1 MRMTIR
7 VIAIACA
14 FAFACPLS
22 VATFAAEAAARSTVP
37 ARDIG
42 TPNTPERRPPATTRR
57 GTGSV
62 TQARGLQHPVHSN
75 DEVLRSTLRAPAHG
89 GGQKRAPT
97 AGKAI
102 ARPHS
107 ASGNAPNSALVPPS
121 NTGSPSA
128 NTASGRMTG
137 TQSIAPNAF
146 AASGRVLGAQPIAP
160 SAFGASDRVSG
171 AQPTAPSALA
181 ASGRMSGTSP
191 IAPNAITAN
200 GRVTGSQP
208 LATNVVPGN
217 RRPPSG
223 LTTLGG
229 AVTNRNA
236 TRGVLDGNSL
246 HRRF

>member
-1 MRMTIR
+1 MTIR
-7 VIAIACA
+7 VVAMACA
-14 FAFACPLS
+14 FAFGCALS
-22 VATFAAEAAARSTVP
+22 VATFAAEAAPRSTVS
-37 ARDIG
+37 ARDVD

-75 DEVLRSTLRAPAHG
+75 GEVLRSTLRAPAHG
-89 GGQKRAPT
+89 GGQKRPPM

-102 ARPHS
+102 PHPRPI
-107 ASGNAPNSALVPPS
+107 ASGNAPSSAQVSPS

-128 NTASGRMTG
+128 NITSGRMTG
-137 TQSIAPNAF
+137 TQ
-146 AASGRVLGAQPIAP
+146 PI
-160 SAFGASDRVSG
+160 
-171 AQPTAPSALA
+171 APSALA
-181 ASGRMSGTSP
+181 ASGHVSGTQP
-191 IAPNAITAN
+191 IAPSAITASR
-200 GRVTGSQP
+200 RVPGSQP
-208 LATNVVPGN
+208 LASNVVPGN

-223 LTTLGG
+223 LVTLGG